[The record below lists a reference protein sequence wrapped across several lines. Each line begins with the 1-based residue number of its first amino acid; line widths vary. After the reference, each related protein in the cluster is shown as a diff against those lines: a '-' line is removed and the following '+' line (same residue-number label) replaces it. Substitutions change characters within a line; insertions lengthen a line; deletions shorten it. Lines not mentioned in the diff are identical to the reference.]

1 MSAPNPDDGPTRVQ
15 HIRQLIS
22 HYDPSAPALL
32 RLIARYEEL
41 DAEITRFSDTNR
53 DSRLQDYH
61 TFELV
66 EVGANRPR
74 SAEYRRARVWTRIPR
89 NQLEAVAGVLE
100 LLGLELEG
108 EMEA

>member
-1 MSAPNPDDGPTRVQ
+1 MSAPNPDDGLTRVQ

-22 HYDPSAPALL
+22 HHSLSAPALL

-41 DAEITRFSDTNR
+41 DAEINRFSA
-53 DSRLQDYH
+53 LQDYH

-89 NQLEAVAGVLE
+89 NQLVAVAGVLE